1 MVNENDMKIHQLM
14 EEDVVSADILGG
26 LVDPNLSS
34 TNASCRGGKGWS
46 TTVEKVKKMN
56 THFWMTSLF
65 QIFSS
70 FLEKKKKVKVP

>member
-46 TTVEKVKKMN
+46 TTSKGLKNEQTYLDDVIISD
-56 THFWMTSLF
+56 F
-65 QIFSS
+65 
-70 FLEKKKKVKVP
+70 